1 MLVTKRTLVAV
12 MLLIS
17 CFCSTTRASDALK
30 NDSRLDKKITLELGL
45 VTLEELAHEIS
56 EQTGVKIEVGKG
68 KSDWQVRERK
78 TIVFVKDVPARE
90 ILTRVASLHHYR
102 LSSYGDGTNRYY
114 QIWQASRRDG
124 KKRNSERTL
133 SRRVVGKQ

>member
-1 MLVTKRTLVAV
+1 MLVTRRTLTVV

-17 CFCSTTRASDALK
+17 CFYSTTQACDALK
-30 NDSRLDKKITLELGL
+30 NDSCLDKKITLELGL

-56 EQTGVKIEVGKG
+56 EQTGVKIEVGRG

-78 TIVFVKDVPARE
+78 TVVFTKDVPARE

-102 LSSYGDGTNRYY
+102 LSSYGDGADRYY
-114 QIWQASRRDG
+114 QI
-124 KKRNSERTL
+124 
-133 SRRVVGKQ
+133 